1 MLKVTLLG
9 TAALMPL
16 PERALT
22 AATLSCA
29 GRTILFDCGEGTQAA
44 ARRAGAS
51 LMKCD
56 LIALTHYHGDHSFG
70 LPGLLQTMSVL
81 GRTDP
86 LYLTGPEG
94 LREAMLPIALLAGQ
108 LNFELRL
115 VELPEDGLRLSEL
128 HPAWPAEA
136 RLCAFPT
143 EHRVPSRA
151 YRFELGRA
159 GKFQPERAREL
170 GVPVA
175 DWGRLQRGETVTVNG
190 EAVAPEQVLGAPRR
204 GLCFAFSGDTAPCE
218 GLERAAR
225 DADLFI
231 CEATYGSDEQ
241 ARLANEYGHMVF
253 AQAGQ
258 LAQRA
263 GAKRL
268 WLAHF
273 SQRIEDPA
281 DYLGRARVCF
291 PEAECGA
298 DGRSTELR
306 FED

>member
-22 AATLSCA
+22 AAALACA

-94 LREAMLPIALLAGQ
+94 LREAMLPIALLAGA

-115 VELPEDGLRLSEL
+115 VELPESGLRLSEL

-159 GKFQPERAREL
+159 GKFQPERARAL
-170 GVPVA
+170 GAPVA
-175 DWGRLQRGETVTVNG
+175 DWGKLQRGEAVIVNG
-190 EAVAPEQVLGAPRR
+190 ETVRPEQVLGAPRR
-204 GLCFAFSGDTAPCE
+204 GLSFAFSGDTAPCAA
-218 GLERAAR
+218 LERAAR

-231 CEATYGSDEQ
+231 CEATYGEDGQ
-241 ARLANEYGHMVF
+241 AQLANEYGHMVF

-258 LAQRA
+258 LAHKA

-273 SQRIEDPA
+273 SQRIEAPA
-281 DYLGRARVCF
+281 DYLDRARAYF

-298 DGRSTELR
+298 DGRSMKLR
-306 FED
+306 FEN